1 MNINSIKRLFSRV
14 TDEDRGQ
21 FYSVQ
26 TLHSLYPRW
35 EYIFVNCT
43 DGFIA
48 LMERSNI
55 KCWINEKQ
63 KQVGI
68 KIENPIKISTI
79 DFKEITNE
87 LIRIK
92 KGVK

>member
-1 MNINSIKRLFSRV
+1 M
-14 TDEDRGQ
+14 
-21 FYSVQ
+21 
-26 TLHSLYPRW
+26 
-35 EYIFVNCT
+35 FVNCT

-68 KIENPIKISTI
+68 KVENPIKTSII
-79 DFKEITNE
+79 EFKEITNE
-87 LIRIK
+87 LVRIK